1 MFRFFCFFSSCL
13 FSFVCY
19 NKPVMSNVNFRYKA
33 VIFDMDGTILDTIED
48 LRDALNFALEEF
60 GHRHDYS
67 AEETCAFFGSGALS
81 AIMRALAAEAG
92 LSETQLLRIDSVT
105 SPTDRETAENILEFY
120 KPYYAAH
127 CDIKTGPFPG
137 IPELLSKLKDAGI
150 LTAVVSNKPDP
161 AVQELC
167 LEYFPGGFSHAAG
180 EQIGI
185 RRKPEPD
192 MVLATLKELG
202 VSAEDAVYIGDS
214 EVDMETAENSGLDL
228 IMVDWGFRSRRFLE
242 DLGAETI
249 VSSCEQLEALLM
261 RQM

>member
-1 MFRFFCFFSSCL
+1 
-13 FSFVCY
+13 
-19 NKPVMSNVNFRYKA
+19 
-33 VIFDMDGTILDTIED
+33 MDGTILDTIED
-48 LRDALNFALEEF
+48 LRDALNFALEKF
-60 GHRHDYS
+60 GHRHDFS

-81 AIMRALAAEAG
+81 AIMRALAAENGVGFEG
-92 LSETQLLRIDSVT
+92 LLAIDSNA
-105 SPTDRETAENILEFY
+105 SSEEDKKTAEEILQFY

-167 LEYFPGGFSHAAG
+167 LEYFPGGFSHATG

-192 MVLATLKELG
+192 MVLAALKELG

-228 IMVDWGFRSRRFLE
+228 IMVDWGFRSHRFLE

-249 VSSCEQLEALLM
+249 VSDCEQLEALLM

>member
-1 MFRFFCFFSSCL
+1 MT
-13 FSFVCY
+13 
-19 NKPVMSNVNFRYKA
+19 KEPKRYKA
-33 VIFDMDGTILDTIED
+33 AIFDMDGTILDTIED
-48 LRDALNFALEEF
+48 LRDALNFALEKF
-60 GHRHDYS
+60 GHRHDFS

-81 AIMRALAAEAG
+81 AIMRALAAENGVGFEG
-92 LSETQLLRIDSVT
+92 LLAIDSNA
-105 SPTDRETAENILEFY
+105 SSEEDKKTAEEILQFY

-167 LEYFPGGFSHAAG
+167 LEYFPGGFSHATG

-192 MVLATLKELG
+192 MVLAALKELG

-228 IMVDWGFRSRRFLE
+228 IMVDWGFRSHRFLE

-249 VSSCEQLEALLM
+249 VSDCEQLEALLM

>member
-1 MFRFFCFFSSCL
+1 
-13 FSFVCY
+13 
-19 NKPVMSNVNFRYKA
+19 MSNVNFRYKA

-81 AIMRALAAEAG
+81 AIMRALAAENGVGFEG
-92 LSETQLLRIDSVT
+92 LLAIDSNA
-105 SPTDRETAENILEFY
+105 SSEEDKKTAEEILQFY

-167 LEYFPGGFSHAAG
+167 LEYFPGGFSHATG

-192 MVLATLKELG
+192 MVLAALKELG

-242 DLGAETI
+242 DLGAEAI
-249 VSSCEQLEALLM
+249 VSSCEELETLLM

>member
-1 MFRFFCFFSSCL
+1 MFRFFVSVSGL
-13 FSFVCY
+13 WY
-19 NKPVMSNVNFRYKA
+19 NVTVMSNVKFRYKA

-48 LRDALNFALEEF
+48 LRDALNSALEKF
-60 GHRHDYS
+60 GHRHDFT

-81 AIMRALAAEAG
+81 GIMRALAAENGVGFEG
-92 LSETQLLRIDSVT
+92 LLAIDSNA
-105 SPTDRETAENILEFY
+105 SSEEDKKTAEEILQFY

-192 MVLATLKELG
+192 MVLAALKELG

-249 VSSCEQLEALLM
+249 VSDCKQLEALLM